1 MICLSVWDIPKGL
14 KFASFYLGGVTGM
27 ASPILYSWI
36 NSTLRTS
43 TAERG
48 LVISS
53 MMTAGYCT
61 YIWVPL
67 FTFPTVEAPR
77 FPHGYPPSVVFNFAL
92 WAIIMFGIWFMARRR
107 KLALARG
114 EAPSTPVSETSS
126 QEKLDQDQAGG
137 GFSEAEVGAGV
148 SAEEAVVRGRLA
160 V

>member
-1 MICLSVWDIPKGL
+1 
-14 KFASFYLGGVTGM
+14 
-27 ASPILYSWI
+27 
-36 NSTLRTS
+36 
-43 TAERG
+43 
-48 LVISS
+48 

-107 KLALARG
+107 MLAAARG
-114 EAPSTPVSETSS
+114 EDELSGTSTPVSETSS
-126 QEKLDQDQAGG
+126 REKLGG
-137 GFSEAEVGAGV
+137 GEAEGGAEKEGFSEGEVGAGV
-148 SAEEAVVRGRLA
+148 SAAEAVVRGRVA